1 MGCCYSTNG
10 LPEHQVSSCGTHDTR
25 EHAIST
31 SAAKNIE
38 LHKGISSYW
47 DMTHHDHHHET
58 TSPPIVET
66 KEQIQQQPQNQTYS
80 YRSTHLHRGYKVAT
94 DFGPGVVASDPDA
107 NGIVRVVLI
116 DWELAYHNQVSI
128 YLPSNGS
135 TVRLIHRKVTNN
147 VSLSNAASFHVAVAI
162 ES

>member
-66 KEQIQQQPQNQTYS
+66 NRKRYLKE
-80 YRSTHLHRGYKVAT
+80 THLHRGYKVAT